1 MHFFFFFFFYALPII
16 ISHRTRRPRVDA
28 KRPPDVVDRFWRQN
42 FILVTKLIAWG
53 ISIDAS
59 RRFCSVNLEQETA
72 VTDRTRIYRVKIGHR
87 RSATIRTR
95 SFRSKKLFRFRR
107 LSRQIALI
115 GHFVTRSK
123 LVRSQTRARYVST
136 AANSLLL
143 FSTSVTNRKSWEKW
157 RKKEREKG
165 TKIPEYL
172 FPKASI
178 IAIVTLD
185 ISHSPPHHHSRT
197 TSSYSSP
204 PSTSF
209 LSPCYLGTERCREKI
224 PSINNEIP
232 RWLARNRALSFSI

>member
-1 MHFFFFFFFYALPII
+1 MTSRVGPRVRHSRGMRSFPRGVPRKFKRRDHPTLLSRGDKCMYVYSWYAFFFFFFFYALPII

-42 FILVTKLIAWG
+42 FILVAKLIAWG

-72 VTDRTRIYRVKIGHR
+72 VTDRTQIYRVKIGHR

-143 FSTSVTNRKSWEKW
+143 FSTSVTNRKSWEK
-157 RKKEREKG
+157 
-165 TKIPEYL
+165 
-172 FPKASI
+172 
-178 IAIVTLD
+178 
-185 ISHSPPHHHSRT
+185 
-197 TSSYSSP
+197 
-204 PSTSF
+204 
-209 LSPCYLGTERCREKI
+209 
-224 PSINNEIP
+224 
-232 RWLARNRALSFSI
+232 